1 MLKIVYTQ
9 YGLTDLMEREEWRFS
24 EEGKFQAYWD
34 SACFLAW
41 GVTASE
47 RYDNNFHEEEEERV
61 RIVDINSLRFSVS
74 LPYNGREDNKL
85 TEVHIGRNLIGD
97 NLDTDVVNF
106 RLNLLNQY
114 ILPAVEGSYELTKGV
129 LRSLHNSPTKQDSV
143 ILYTKCLVEKL
154 LDCYEYTNENVH
166 TELADL
172 NNHQAQGSKLSDEE
186 LKSVEAAFTSRD
198 GQEINGLHVT
208 GFLRAFGEA
217 LENYNSEATRAFGAA
232 ASGH

>member
-1 MLKIVYTQ
+1 MKKGGCVENCVHSIRIEEINGKGGMAFFRGRKVPGLLGLSML
-9 YGLTDLMEREEWRFS
+9 FS
-24 EEGKFQAYWD
+24 V
-34 SACFLAW
+34 

-61 RIVDINSLRFSVS
+61 RIVDLNSLHFSVS
-74 LPYNGREDNKL
+74 VPYNGMEDNKV
-85 TEVHIGRNLIGD
+85 TEVLVGHDLIGD
-97 NLDTDVVNF
+97 DLDPTVVCYK
-106 RLNLLNQY
+106 LNLLNQY

-208 GFLRAFGEA
+208 GFQSFWRGP
-217 LENYNSEATRAFGAA
+217 
-232 ASGH
+232 